1 MVDIHRSYFENPH
14 PLCGRHVV
22 HDPRSRDYAWK
33 APRAV
38 LGSTPRSVRHRS
50 HLGILDQGDLGS
62 CTGNASTKAITYGH
76 FWRLSQQH
84 LLKQGQPNWQ
94 GVDERYAIG
103 VYSDATRLDD
113 VRGTFPPDD
122 TGSAGIYVAKVLQGR
137 GLIGTYRHTFSFED
151 FLAAVAHQAVI
162 IGIPWYEG
170 MFNPDE
176 EGYIR
181 PTGQVAGGHEVCIDE
196 INFEE
201 RYVEFPNSWGLG
213 WGLKG
218 RAKVAWDDMADLL
231 DQDGD
236 CTVFSPVSA

>member
-1 MVDIHRSYFENPH
+1 VDATSSTTRARGTTPGRRRERSWA
-14 PLCGRHVV
+14 R
-22 HDPRSRDYAWK
+22 PRTRCDTAATS
-33 APRAV
+33 
-38 LGSTPRSVRHRS
+38 
-50 HLGILDQGDLGS
+50 
-62 CTGNASTKAITYGH
+62 AS
-76 FWRLSQQH
+76 
-84 LLKQGQPNWQ
+84 
-94 GVDERYAIG
+94 
-103 VYSDATRLDD
+103 TRLDD